1 MGLGTER
8 AGRGGPWIT
17 GVEFPSTIAHCH
29 LCTYSGPTAPGRHK
43 ENNFAPAKDKQEM
56 ETMIRELQ
64 GEISQP
70 GPWAKHGRGSEQG

>member
-1 MGLGTER
+1 MGR
-8 AGRGGPWIT
+8 KGRQRRPLDHRTRISSHHS
-17 GVEFPSTIAHCH
+17 PLSSLHH
-29 LCTYSGPTAPGRHK
+29 SGPAAPGRHK

-70 GPWAKHGRGSEQG
+70 GPWAGQGRGAEQG